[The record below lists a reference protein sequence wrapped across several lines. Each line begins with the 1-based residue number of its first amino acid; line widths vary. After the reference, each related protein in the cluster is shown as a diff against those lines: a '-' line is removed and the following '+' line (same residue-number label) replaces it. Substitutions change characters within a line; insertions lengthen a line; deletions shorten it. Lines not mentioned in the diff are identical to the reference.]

1 MLDHSLLQNM
11 TETKRIQHQSHW
23 SRKKSKQFI
32 SMHTIEV
39 SRTIHKDLEN
49 ICLCA
54 CYSDFSQF
62 LKRNM
67 WLLNFE
73 LREISCVGI
82 PLFKAIKFQLIL
94 LLEMVLSLQST
105 HPVQILIF

>member
-1 MLDHSLLQNM
+1 
-11 TETKRIQHQSHW
+11 
-23 SRKKSKQFI
+23 
-32 SMHTIEV
+32 MHTIEV
-39 SRTIHKDLEN
+39 SRTIHKALEN
-49 ICLCA
+49 ICLNA

-94 LLEMVLSLQST
+94 LLEMVLSLQSI

>member
-1 MLDHSLLQNM
+1 
-11 TETKRIQHQSHW
+11 
-23 SRKKSKQFI
+23 
-32 SMHTIEV
+32 MHTIEV
-39 SRTIHKDLEN
+39 SRTIHKALEN

-54 CYSDFSQF
+54 CCSDFFSVFEQ
-62 LKRNM
+62 KHVA
-67 WLLNFE
+67 FE

-82 PLFKAIKFQLIL
+82 PLFKAIKFRLIL